1 MKYKKIWKYQPY
13 RTSRREQDYQ
23 QVQEFLKS
31 GDPELWKALYESAYE
46 IVYQCAYGMDFCR
59 VLGPD
64 DYCEI
69 ADEAFALCYE
79 QLDRYQGLSQFSGWV
94 GGYSKNITRTRCR
107 QVLTG
112 LRYRRQLYEVS
123 TGRMRDWDP
132 LWILIRLERYYCLWK
147 AISDISETSQR
158 ILEARIL
165 EKLSLRA
172 IAQAVQGSIRSSDTL
187 IRYGGDEFL
196 LLFHRISSEVFFTR
210 LRQIEEK
217 VRTTPVEGYPQI
229 RLSASIGGVY
239 HVYPLA
245 EAVRQADK
253 LMYRSKSQKK

>member
-1 MKYKKIWKYQPY
+1 MYITVDNRLCAAVMVSKISDESGKDAAVWA
-13 RTSRREQDYQ
+13 E
-23 QVQEFLKS
+23 KS
-31 GDPELWKALYESAYE
+31 GLTQQDFYHDPVTGVYSRLYMENYLPYLSKADGVALL
-46 IVYQCAYGMDFCR
+46 D
-59 VLGPD
+59 
-64 DYCEI
+64 
-69 ADEAFALCYE
+69 ADSF
-79 QLDRYQGLSQFSGWV
+79 
-94 GGYSKNITRTRCR
+94 
-107 QVLTG
+107 
-112 LRYRRQLYEVS
+112 
-123 TGRMRDWDP
+123 
-132 LWILIRLERYYCLWK
+132 K
-147 AISDISETSQR
+147 AINDTYGH
-158 ILEARIL
+158 EAGDRA
-165 EKLSLRA
+165 LRA